1 MKRLCLNI
9 AFSVLFMLTGQS
21 VVSGGAM
28 AQNPDPDFFIF
39 LGIGEP
45 LRQEA
50 GGVCYSAIPWVDRI
64 PEYFRQQSGKDIAYV
79 ASSEGLTGMDEYH
92 FSSEGYRIIGKRY
105 GDIMLPILM
114 EQIVANTILIP
125 ADRSDDVIYDLLGRR
140 LDAPQKGI
148 NIINGKKVIIR

>member
-28 AQNPDPDFFIF
+28 AQNPDPDF
-39 LGIGEP
+39 L
-45 LRQEA
+45 
-50 GGVCYSAIPWVDRI
+50 S
-64 PEYFRQQSGKDIAYV
+64 
-79 ASSEGLTGMDEYH
+79 GMDEYH
-92 FSSEGYRIIGKRY
+92 FSSEGYRTIGKRY

-114 EQIVANTILIP
+114 EQIAANTILIP